1 MADWHP
7 LSLLA
12 QTGPNEWTMRSTRS
26 VDVSLGKVQ
35 RIEFGLFR
43 EVWFRATVLREG
55 RLELVG
61 YARTAEAAAEAI
73 WRQPRQDSHTKPHP
87 GYPRLTDA
95 Q

>member
-1 MADWHP
+1 MPEWHP
-7 LSLLA
+7 VSLLT

-43 EVWFRATVLREG
+43 EVWFRASVNRDGRPAVL
-55 RLELVG
+55 G
-61 YARTAEAAAEAI
+61 YSRTAEAAAEAI

-87 GYPRLTDA
+87 GYPA
-95 Q
+95 QGRG